1 MELAVQGRTEDCCNI
16 VDNIRQRIA
25 TVALGCR
32 EGRMHTMAA
41 KVVLGLAAGVAAGAA
56 AGGAGA
62 QAPQAADDPWLWLE
76 DVGGER
82 PLAWV
87 RDRNAVAERELGGAA
102 HEALRARLQAILDA
116 RDRIPYVTK
125 HGDWLYNFWRDAH
138 HERGIWRRTTLE
150 QYRKAAPDW
159 ETVID
164 LDALARKEHEN
175 WVWAGVTC
183 LEPRGDRCLVSL
195 SRGGGDAEI
204 VREFDLDKRAFVTAG
219 FVLPEAKSSVG
230 WIDRD
235 TLFVATDVGPGSMT
249 ASGYPRIVM
258 EWKRG
263 TRLADARP
271 VFEARPDDLSASAHK
286 DMTPGFEREFVTR
299 QAGFYQSELFLRKG
313 GELLRVPK
321 PDDANAYAVRD
332 QLLVELRSPW
342 QVGERT
348 WPQGALLA
356 IDFERFMRGERDFDV
371 LFAPGPTSSLDGV
384 TVVRGAILL
393 TVLDNVKNRIVELRR
408 EGSAWQRREVQAPA
422 IGTLG
427 VSALDDIDSNQYFLT
442 VTDFLTPTTLY
453 LGTAGTDTRER
464 LKAMPAWFDPA
475 PYTVSQFQ
483 ARSKDGTKV
492 PYFVLMERKA
502 KRDGR
507 NPTVLY
513 GYGGFEV
520 SLKPAYSGM
529 IGTGWLEQGGV
540 YVLANIR
547 GGGEFGPRWHQAALK
562 EKRQKAFDDFLAVA
576 KDLIRRKITSPRH
589 LGIMGGSNGGLLVGA
604 ALTQRPDL
612 FNAVVCQVP
621 LLDMRRYHKLLAGAS
636 WMGEYGDPDD
646 PAQWETIGKY
656 SPYQNVFRDKHYPRV
671 LFTTSTRDDRVHPGH
686 ARKMAALMGDQG
698 HDVLYWENVEGGHA
712 GAANNTQQARM
723 WALTYSFLRKQL
735 K

>member
-1 MELAVQGRTEDCCNI
+1 
-16 VDNIRQRIA
+16 
-25 TVALGCR
+25 
-32 EGRMHTMAA
+32 MA
-41 KVVLGLAAGVAAGAA
+41 
-56 AGGAGA
+56 
-62 QAPQAADDPWLWLE
+62 
-76 DVGGER
+76 GER

-87 RDRNAVAERELGGAA
+87 KEKNAVAERELGGPA
-102 HEALRARLQAILDA
+102 HEALRTRLQAILDA
-116 RDRIPYVTK
+116 RERIPYVRL
-125 HGDWLYNFWRDAH
+125 HGDFLYNFWRDAR
-138 HERGIWRRTTLE
+138 HERGIWRRTTLAE
-150 QYRKAAPDW
+150 YRKEAPAW

-164 LDALARKEHEN
+164 LDALARDEGEN

-183 LEPRGDRCLVSL
+183 LEPSGTRCLVSL
-195 SRGGGDAEI
+195 SRGGGDAEVI
-204 VREFDLDKRAFVTAG
+204 REFDLESGAFVAG
-219 FVLPEAKSSVG
+219 GFALPESKGSVG

-235 TLFVATDVGPGSMT
+235 TLFVATDFGPGAMT
-249 ASGYPRIVM
+249 ASGYPRLVK

-263 TRLADARP
+263 TPLAAAAL
-271 VFEARPDDLSASAHK
+271 VFEARPEDLSASAHK
-286 DMTPGFEREFVTR
+286 DRTPGFEREFVTR
-299 QAGFYQSELFLRKG
+299 QIGFYSSELFLREG
-313 GELLRVPK
+313 GRLVKVDK
-321 PDDANAYAVRD
+321 PEDANAYAVRD
-332 QLLVELRSPW
+332 QLLIELRSSW
-342 QVGERT
+342 TLGGRT

-356 IDFERFMRGERDFDV
+356 IDFERFMRGERDFEL
-371 LFAPGPTSSLDGV
+371 LFAPTATSSLDGV
-384 TVVRGAILL
+384 TAVRGAVLL

-408 EGSAWQRREVQAPA
+408 EGKAWRSRDVHVGAAAPA

-427 VSALDDIDSNQYFLT
+427 VAALDEIESDQYFLS

-453 LGTAGTDTRER
+453 LGTAGTDKRER
-464 LKAMPAWFDPA
+464 LKAMPAWFDPQ

-483 ARSKDGTKV
+483 ARSKDGTMV
-492 PYFVLMERKA
+492 PYFVVMDRKT
-502 KRDGR
+502 KYDGKT
-507 NPTVLY
+507 PTLLY

-529 IGTGWLEQGGV
+529 IGAGWLEQGGA

-562 EKRQKAFDDFLAVA
+562 EQRQKAFDDFLAVA
-576 KDLIRRKITSPRH
+576 RDLIRRKISSPRH

-646 PAQWETIGKY
+646 PKQWEFIGKY
-656 SPYQNVFRDKHYPRV
+656 SPYQNVFKDKHYPRV

-686 ARKMAALMGDQG
+686 ARKMAALMEDQG
-698 HDVLYWENVEGGHA
+698 HDVLYWENTEGGHA

-735 K
+735 E